1 MKTTFIKF
9 ISNWLCMICIGFGIT
24 QLNAQEYQASN
35 SDRNLDF
42 GFASL
47 KTPELKRTQTVKA
60 LITISPDSRDNEFLT
75 RTSEGL
81 TIEERSFVYF
91 LKKSQLWWLVQDYKL
106 NAFALV
112 SVDDGTDWMYLKTN
126 EDGTSALQMV
136 INDKT
141 ENEYMDDNY
150 FFEFVMPYITQEDKH
165 YLIQSIAVTDQYWKS
180 NDITLESKSLNL
192 NDSAPFTFTFRTFR
206 SFEDKYISV
215 PTYDSAFHTIETL
228 ESGSTGTE
236 YTKISA
242 NEAIAPIDD
251 NTAIIG
257 SGDITILKRGGS
269 EDMFKVVFEEGT
281 ISKIGLLDYNVSKY
295 RKEALQTPGSRKLF
309 AGIEMNEDG
318 EIYLFNKGIEKYT
331 DFTPGTPI
339 IFGYS
344 NGTLVAKQDDKNYT
358 LTGVPTPIL
367 LNSDNGNYSRLITV
381 SRKGSVQLSYKPQAI
396 IVSGEDFGELNAP
409 EQHSTDPQFSY
420 APTNGPTNT
429 FDWRQRIYPIAFENQ
444 GTPNTIFPLS
454 PFYTTGDPDLYP
466 LASKQSASGIYLGG
480 EDFSSIDGWEMIQM
494 DFGYDENGKQKEDLR
509 GEPYMVLYNRFTGT
523 LRVFLYIHN
532 SSIANNLRVS
542 LIDKKTQTISGRYHQ
557 PRLWSSYLQ
566 GKALDNPSLGSEAYS
581 KSVRLYNTSE
591 SKFYYVDFIFNFD
604 PCTCFFESNLQIKVD
619 KVTQGSME
627 IVGKTLGGSIPAGAD
642 GYDEWMANSD
652 SYLTGVMDTPYGEQS
667 QTLGDISLKS
677 LNEWED
683 TPWSNET
690 DLTIPGRKVPD
701 WEYEALRLQ
710 YRGTAAMAAGDILS
724 AAGKVVKGSAQIA
737 TAWDITN
744 TFTKYGSGVGELMDA
759 AGTAMKGGGRAT
771 TAAAVKV
778 RLDNLA
784 DEPDQTTTLSFPPPQ
799 PSLVFAELAAKGTL
813 TIETP
818 VFDNVVITTPGSK
831 NAEYAPIETGNNTK
845 GAFPY
850 YNEPLGVFNLLY
862 TPKVAISVVKNQND
876 KFGAHFR
883 LKEKP
888 YITTNMDKI
897 QGTEFGFF
905 SANYVITTYNS
916 EGYSVNSRRTKPYMI
931 SNGID
936 IDKQLPTSLD
946 ITRFIDQNTL
956 AQNLNSLS
964 GNTAA
969 SLNRFISITLEIDY
983 MGLSGVGESGK
994 QNGEII
1000 RQSYDAITDFS
1011 FDTVNALTP
1020 DLNQLAK
1027 DEAMANFAEYDG
1039 SNNSIW
1045 EENYLITKN
1054 TEGFDNKMLTFCEQ
1068 TVPYINSSSRSVA
1081 RGENGN
1087 KTENKESDT
1096 PEELSSVL
1104 EEIGFIA
1111 YPNPSKR
1118 DVKINYYALTEGKV
1132 DITISDLSGRVILSH
1147 TDMAFEQGEQKNAYI
1162 NLQQLIGV
1170 YILNIQF
1177 ENGESYTTKLVKEN

>member
-1 MKTTFIKF
+1 MKTTFIKL
-9 ISNWLCMICIGFGIT
+9 ILNWLCIICLVCSIN
-24 QLNAQEYQASN
+24 QLYAQEHKVSSTN
-35 SDRNLDF
+35 RSLDF

-47 KTPELKRTQTVKA
+47 KTPELKRNQTVKA

-81 TIEERSFVYF
+81 VIEERSFVYF
-91 LKKSQLWWLVQDYKL
+91 LKKNQLWWLVQDYKL

-112 SVDDGTDWMYLKTN
+112 SVDDGTDWMYLDSQENGTN
-126 EDGTSALQMV
+126 SLRMIT
-136 INDKT
+136 NDQT
-141 ENEYMDDNY
+141 ENEYIDDNY
-150 FFEFVMPYITQEDKH
+150 FFEFVMPYVTQEDKH
-165 YLIQSIAVTDQYWKS
+165 YLIQSIATTDQYWKS
-180 NDITLESKSLNL
+180 NDTTLASQNLDL
-192 NDSAPFTFTFRTFR
+192 NDSAPYTFTFRTFR
-206 SFEDKYISV
+206 SFENKYISV
-215 PTYDSAFHTIETL
+215 PTYDSAFHSIETL
-228 ESGSTGTE
+228 ESGAAGSE

-251 NTAIIG
+251 NTAIVG

-269 EDMFKVVFEEGT
+269 EDMFQVIFENDA
-281 ISKIGLLDYNVSKY
+281 IAKIGLLDYNVSKY
-295 RKEALQTPGSRKLF
+295 TKEVLQTPGSRKLF
-309 AGIEMNEDG
+309 SGIEMNEDG

-331 DFTPGTPI
+331 EFVADTPI
-339 IFGYS
+339 VFGYD
-344 NGTLVAKQDDKNYT
+344 NGTLVARQDTKSYT
-358 LTGVPTPIL
+358 MTGVPTPIL
-367 LNSDNGNYSRLITV
+367 LNGDSGNYSRLITI

-409 EQHSTDPQFSY
+409 AQHNTDPQFSY
-420 APTNGPTNT
+420 APSNGPTNA

-466 LASKQSASGIYLGG
+466 VASKQSASGTYLGG

-494 DFGYDENGKQKEDLR
+494 DFGYDENGLQKEDLR

-542 LIDKKTQTISGRYHQ
+542 LVDKKTQTISGRYHQ

-566 GKALDNPSLGSEAYS
+566 GKALDNPTLGSEAYS

-591 SKFYYVDFIFNFD
+591 SKFYYVDFIFNYD

-667 QTLGDISLKS
+667 QSLGDISLKS

-701 WEYEALRLQ
+701 WEREALRLQ
-710 YRGTAAMAAGDILS
+710 YRGTAAMAAGDFLS
-724 AAGKVVKGSAQIA
+724 AAGKAVKAVSEAGDLGFI
-737 TAWDITN
+737 N
-744 TFTKYGSGVGELMDA
+744 LGSGGKAVGEGMDA

-771 TAAAVKV
+771 TAAAVKI

-799 PSLVFAELAAKGTL
+799 PSMVFAELAAKGTL

-845 GAFPY
+845 GAFPF
-850 YNEPLGVFNLLY
+850 YNEPLGVFNLVY
-862 TPKVAISVVKNQND
+862 TPRVAISVVKNQND

-905 SANYVITTYNS
+905 TANYVITTYNS

-969 SLNRFISITLEIDY
+969 SLKRFISVTLEIDY

-1011 FDTVNALTP
+1011 YATVSALTP
-1020 DLNQLAK
+1020 DLNQLAEDK
-1027 DEAMANFAEYDG
+1027 AMADFAEYDG
-1039 SNNSIW
+1039 SNNGIW

-1068 TVPYINSSSRSVA
+1068 TVPYINSSYRSVA
-1081 RGENGN
+1081 QGKNGN
-1087 KTENKESDT
+1087 ETENKTSDT
-1096 PEELSSVL
+1096 SEELTSEL
-1104 EEIGFIA
+1104 EEVGFVA

-1118 DVKINYYALTEGKV
+1118 DFNINYYGLTEGKV

-1147 TDMAFEQGEQKNAYI
+1147 TDVVIKKGEQKSAHI
-1162 NLQQLIGV
+1162 NLQQLSGV

-1177 ENGESYTTKLVKEN
+1177 EDGESYTTKLVKEN